1 MIIENVKIPIKNSP
15 NTTFNDR
22 ERTINVEIQK
32 IIDAYSKIGLTV
44 VDREIVTK
52 TATHAN
58 VKFTLQ
64 QMFRAR

>member
-1 MIIENVKIPIKNSP
+1 MIIENVKIPLSNTP

-32 IIDAYSKIGLTV
+32 IIDAYSKRGLTV
-44 VDREIVTK
+44 VDREVTTK

-64 QMFRAR
+64 QMFRSR